1 MIVKEKNNS
10 LTINCQQGEV
20 TMSTRSFG
28 MVGKTYKSASE
39 ALKDAS
45 WCTAIQRPHK
55 SEYSH
60 IWTILWVLSALALI
74 LWVSNRF

>member
-1 MIVKEKNNS
+1 
-10 LTINCQQGEV
+10 
-20 TMSTRSFG
+20 MSTRNYE

-39 ALKDAS
+39 AFKDAS

-60 IWTILWVLSALALI
+60 IWSILGVLSALGLI
-74 LWVSNRF
+74 VWVSSRF

>member
-10 LTINCQQGEV
+10 LTINCQQRET

-39 ALKDAS
+39 ALKDADYA
-45 WCTAIQRPHK
+45 TAIETPTEG
-55 SEYSH
+55 EYSH
-60 IWTILWVLSALALI
+60 IWAILGVLSALGLI
-74 LWVSNRF
+74 VWIATRF